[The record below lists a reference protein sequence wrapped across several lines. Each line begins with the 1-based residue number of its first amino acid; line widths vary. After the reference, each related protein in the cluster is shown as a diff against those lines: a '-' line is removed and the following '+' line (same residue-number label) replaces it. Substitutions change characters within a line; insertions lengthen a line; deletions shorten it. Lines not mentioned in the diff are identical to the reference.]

1 MNYKYLENNNIKDFV
16 IDILVDKLDNLKGE
30 EYKSYSCDLA
40 YNLFE
45 GENID
50 GVYFYNNYEATEFIK
65 KHFEDLGEIIEELNF
80 QFGKEYVNKLVI
92 DIFDN
97 PDRFCVVVFMEVA
110 SYLLSQCKI
119 IDELWN
125 EEIILTNDKIDKIKK
140 ELENQKNC
148 IPLF

>member
-1 MNYKYLENNNIKDFV
+1 MEYLYYNKIKDFV
-16 IDILVDKLDNLKGE
+16 IDILLDKLDNLKDE

-45 GENID
+45 GENVD
-50 GVYFYNNYEATEFIK
+50 GVYFYNNYKATEFIK
-65 KHFEDLGEIIEELNF
+65 EHFEDLGEIIEELNF
-80 QFGKEYVNKLVI
+80 QFDKEFVNKLVI

-97 PDRFCVVVFMEVA
+97 PDGFCVVIFMEVA
-110 SYLLSQCKI
+110 SYLIGQCKI

-140 ELENQKNC
+140 ELEKQKNG

>member
-1 MNYKYLENNNIKDFV
+1 MKYLYYNKIKDFV
-16 IDILVDKLDNLKGE
+16 IDILLDKLDNLKGE
-30 EYKSYSCDLA
+30 NYKSYACDLA

-65 KHFEDLGEIIEELNF
+65 EHFEDLGEIIEELNF
-80 QFGKEYVNKLVI
+80 QFDKEFVNKLVI
-92 DIFDN
+92 DVFDN

-110 SYLLSQCKI
+110 SYLLGQCKT
-119 IDELWN
+119 IDEFWN

-140 ELENQKNC
+140 ELENQKNG
-148 IPLF
+148 IPF

>member
-16 IDILVDKLDNLKGE
+16 IDILFDKLDNLKDE
-30 EYKSYSCDLA
+30 KYQSYSCDLA

-45 GENID
+45 GENAD
-50 GVYFYNNYEATEFIK
+50 GVYFYNNYKATEFIK

-80 QFGKEYVNKLVI
+80 QFDKEFVNKLVI

-110 SYLLSQCKI
+110 SYLLGQCEI
-119 IDELWN
+119 IEELWN

-140 ELENQKNC
+140 ELENQRNC

>member
-1 MNYKYLENNNIKDFV
+1 MKYLYDNKIKDSV
-16 IDILVDKLDNLKGE
+16 IDILLDKLDNLKDE

-45 GENID
+45 GENVD
-50 GVYFYNNYEATEFIK
+50 GVYFYNNYKATEFIK
-65 KHFEDLGEIIEELNF
+65 EHFEDLGEIIEELNF
-80 QFGKEYVNKLVI
+80 QFDKEFVNKLVI

-97 PDRFCVVVFMEVA
+97 PDRFCVVIFMEVA
-110 SYLLSQCKI
+110 SYLLGSC
-119 IDELWN
+119 ESVEEFWN

-140 ELENQKNC
+140 ELENQKSG